1 MESDACSLFVF
12 LLLDRSRPFWQQLAE
27 REIRFTQS
35 IDLGR
40 FDTVANESQ
49 NGGTPFVPLRFVLAD
64 VLWLQRLVFR
74 LFLGARVCS
83 RFHQTARRWCST
95 TRCSNSRRSSSLGIV
110 SIKPSIMRSSCDD
123 DDIVVS
129 WESIGKICNPRSR
142 VAADSARRDPEPG
155 NPGAVSN
162 SVFGVRSASPLAV
175 RNRRTAT

>member
-12 LLLDRSRPFWQQLAE
+12 LLLDRSGLFWQQLAE

-74 LFLGARVCS
+74 LFLGCARLLALPPNGAPLVFDDSLLQQSAQFLS
-83 RFHQTARRWCST
+83 RDRQHQALDHEILLRR
-95 TRCSNSRRSSSLGIV
+95 R
-110 SIKPSIMRSSCDD
+110 
-123 DDIVVS
+123 
-129 WESIGKICNPRSR
+129 
-142 VAADSARRDPEPG
+142 
-155 NPGAVSN
+155 
-162 SVFGVRSASPLAV
+162 
-175 RNRRTAT
+175 